1 MQSVVG
7 EMFRPRSTRERDWE
21 RDRFTGGIPHSGSS
35 P

>member
-7 EMFRPRSTRERDWE
+7 EMFRPCSTREGDWE
-21 RDRFTGGIPHSGSS
+21 RDRFKGGIPHSGSL